1 MQLNELQEN
10 LTWEEPSIVHTSKG
24 ELAACKR
31 DGGAERGKCLSS
43 PMICVKQGI
52 TLPYYMN
59 ALLSLIR
66 FQEGV

>member
-24 ELAACKR
+24 ELATCKR
-31 DGGAERGKCLSS
+31 DAERGKCLSS
-43 PMICVKQGI
+43 PMIFVKQGT